1 MKKLLF
7 IISFIS
13 LATAATAQHIV
24 VKTVEGED
32 KVFTL
37 EHLKQITFDG
47 TTVNIEQ
54 TDGTKSSAS
63 MGDIERIYFSA
74 PSSIADIN
82 AQDNNLVEYL
92 AHDEIAINSEGGST
106 VAIYSLTGT
115 QLLTRRIN
123 ALGEKIIIAGLPQG
137 IYIVKANER
146 TTKII
151 KR

>member
-123 ALGEKIIIAGLPQG
+123 ALGEKISIASLPQG

-146 TTKII
+146 TTKIV

>member
-7 IISFIS
+7 IISFI
-13 LATAATAQHIV
+13 AIAGTATAQHMV
-24 VKTVEGED
+24 VDIIGNEE
-32 KVFTL
+32 KVITL
-37 EHLKQITFDG
+37 DSLEQITFDG
-47 TTVNIEQ
+47 TTVTIEQ
-54 TDGTKSSAS
+54 TDGSKSSAD
-63 MGDIERIYFSA
+63 MGLIERIYFST

-123 ALGEKIIIAGLPQG
+123 ALGEKISIASLPQG

-146 TTKII
+146 TTKIV